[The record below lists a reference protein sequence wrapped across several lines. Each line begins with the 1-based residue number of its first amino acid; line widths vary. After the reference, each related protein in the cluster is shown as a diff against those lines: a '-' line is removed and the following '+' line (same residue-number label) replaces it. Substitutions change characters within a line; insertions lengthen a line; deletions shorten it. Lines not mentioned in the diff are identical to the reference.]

1 MTGKIVNLW
10 LFIKGKERTM
20 RRRRLVLKRRQGEAV
35 DLATS
40 DGLVTIYINKIKGKA
55 VSLVFLAPE
64 LVRITRDYD
73 DARRTTNVQT
83 TQ

>member
-1 MTGKIVNLW
+1 
-10 LFIKGKERTM
+10 M
-20 RRRRLVLKRRQGEAV
+20 RRRRLVLKRRQGEAI
-35 DLATS
+35 DLETS

-73 DARRTTNVQT
+73 DARRTTNAQT